1 MARVDFYVLEQGG
14 DRSRLVFACKLVE
27 KAWRLETSVYVHT
40 KSQSD
45 AQQLDELL
53 WTFRD
58 GSFVPHALV
67 GADPVTADSPVLI
80 GHDAARAP
88 ERDLL
93 VNLCDDVPDCAR
105 GFARIAE
112 LVTSDEDCRQQS
124 RRRFVTYRDQGHEI
138 NTHNI

>member
-14 DRSRLVFACKLVE
+14 ERSRLMLACKLAE
-27 KAWRLETSVYVHT
+27 KAWSLQTSVYILA
-40 KSQSD
+40 KSAGD
-45 AQQLDELL
+45 AQQLDELM

-80 GHDAARAP
+80 GHGGARAP
-88 ERDLL
+88 ERELL
-93 VNLCDDVPDCAR
+93 INLCDEIPDCAQ
-105 GFARIAE
+105 GFPRIAE
-112 LVTSDEDCRQQS
+112 LVTSDEDCRQLS
-124 RRRFVTYRDQGHEI
+124 RRRFVAYRDQGHEI